1 MRHWVL
7 GKEMGE
13 TQVDP
18 SKIKRKQ
25 SNVDVTG
32 LRLPEY
38 PFETGE

>member
-7 GKEMGE
+7 RKERGE

-18 SKIKRKQ
+18 SETKCKQ
-25 SNVDVTG
+25 SNVDIAG
-32 LRLPEY
+32 LCLPEY